1 MIVALL
7 LAAAHPVPAPVAD
20 PDDPYAGTVIEGERD
35 LARRSGEV
43 GRWQAMREAAVAD
56 AILFD
61 PRPVPAQAFLL
72 NRRREAA
79 EPQRL
84 AASAYVSCDSG
95 AAVTTGPTRLAGP
108 RPHGFFTTVWRMNDE
123 GWRWVIDSGGAL
135 DAARPPVDRPV
146 IERATC
152 RFVPRTALPPRPAGA
167 DAGRDMSPDR
177 TLVWTWSVD
186 PAGVRRITVRLWT
199 GEAYRTVVEDVV
211 APDAPAPAPAPDPAP
226 TPTPGG

>member
-1 MIVALL
+1 VIVALL

-20 PDDPYAGTVIEGERD
+20 PNDPYAGTVIEGERD
-35 LARRSGEV
+35 LARRTGEV
-43 GRWQAMREAAVAD
+43 GRWEALREAAVAD
-56 AILFD
+56 AFLFD
-61 PRPVPAQAFLL
+61 PRPVPAQTILL
-72 NRRREAA
+72 NRRRDPA

-84 AASAYVSCDSG
+84 AASAYVSCDNG
-95 AAVTTGPTRLAGP
+95 AAVTTGPTRSAGA

-135 DAARPPVDRPV
+135 ATARPPIEKPV
-146 IERATC
+146 IERAAC
-152 RFVPRTALPPRPAGA
+152 SFVPRAALPPRPAGA

-199 GEAYRTVVEDVV
+199 GEAYRTVVDDVV
-211 APDAPAPAPAPDPAP
+211 APEAAAIAPAPAPVP
-226 TPTPGG
+226 TPDG